1 MLKINHLN
9 ISYQNTPAVQ
19 DLSLAVGAGQIV
31 GIAGESGSG
40 KSTMLRSI
48 IGLLGNEGRIT
59 AGDILFEGRQ
69 LQRMKDRELEK
80 IRGKDIAMI
89 FQQPESSFDPVTTI
103 GKQFCE
109 AVRVHEKVSKK
120 EALDRGREL
129 LEKLHF
135 QDPERILDSYAFELS
150 GGMCQRA
157 AIALGMVCK
166 PRLLLADEPT
176 SALDVTVQS
185 QTADVLM
192 ELRENFG
199 TSILMVTHNMGVIA
213 YMADYVGVMYKGRLV
228 EWGKKEE
235 ILLEAAHP
243 YTKAL
248 IRAIPK
254 FGETYEKQIPY
265 TEEIT
270 EGKPVAVS
278 PTHWILGGGR

>member
-1 MLKINHLN
+1 
-9 ISYQNTPAVQ
+9 
-19 DLSLAVGAGQIV
+19 
-31 GIAGESGSG
+31 
-40 KSTMLRSI
+40 
-48 IGLLGNEGRIT
+48 
-59 AGDILFEGRQ
+59 
-69 LQRMKDRELEK
+69 
-80 IRGKDIAMI
+80 
-89 FQQPESSFDPVTTI
+89 
-103 GKQFCE
+103 
-109 AVRVHEKVSKK
+109 
-120 EALDRGREL
+120 
-129 LEKLHF
+129 
-135 QDPERILDSYAFELS
+135 
-150 GGMCQRA
+150 MCQRA
-157 AIALGMVCK
+157 AIALGMVCN

-199 TSILMVTHNMGVIA
+199 TSILMVTHNIGVIA

-248 IRAIPK
+248 IRAVPK

>member
-9 ISYQNTPAVQ
+9 ISYQNTPAVR

-48 IGLLGNEGRIT
+48 IGLLGREGRIT

-109 AVRVHEKVSKK
+109 AVRVHEKISKK

-157 AIALGMVCK
+157 AIALGMVCN
-166 PRLLLADEPT
+166 PRLLLAD
-176 SALDVTVQS
+176 
-185 QTADVLM
+185 
-192 ELRENFG
+192 
-199 TSILMVTHNMGVIA
+199 
-213 YMADYVGVMYKGRLV
+213 
-228 EWGKKEE
+228 
-235 ILLEAAHP
+235 
-243 YTKAL
+243 
-248 IRAIPK
+248 
-254 FGETYEKQIPY
+254 
-265 TEEIT
+265 
-270 EGKPVAVS
+270 
-278 PTHWILGGGR
+278 

>member
-1 MLKINHLN
+1 
-9 ISYQNTPAVQ
+9 
-19 DLSLAVGAGQIV
+19 
-31 GIAGESGSG
+31 
-40 KSTMLRSI
+40 MLRSI
-48 IGLLGNEGRIT
+48 IGLLGREGRIT

-109 AVRVHEKVSKK
+109 AVRVHEKISKK

-157 AIALGMVCK
+157 AIALGMVCN

-199 TSILMVTHNMGVIA
+199 TSILMVTHNIGVIA
-213 YMADYVGVMYKGRLV
+213 YMADYVESCTKEDWWNG
-228 EWGKKEE
+228 GKRKRSFWKQC
-235 ILLEAAHP
+235 IP
-243 YTKAL
+243 
-248 IRAIPK
+248 IRK
-254 FGETYEKQIPY
+254 
-265 TEEIT
+265 
-270 EGKPVAVS
+270 
-278 PTHWILGGGR
+278 H

>member
-9 ISYQNTPAVQ
+9 ISYQNTPAVK
-19 DLSLAVGAGQIV
+19 DLSLAVGDGQIV

-40 KSTMLRSI
+40 RSTMLSSI
-48 IGLLGNEGRIT
+48 IGLLGREGRIT

-69 LQRMKDRELEK
+69 LRRMKDRELEK

-150 GGMCQRA
+150 GGMCQRRCHCTWN
-157 AIALGMVCK
+157 GM
-166 PRLLLADEPT
+166 
-176 SALDVTVQS
+176 QS
-185 QTADVLM
+185 QA
-192 ELRENFG
+192 F
-199 TSILMVTHNMGVIA
+199 A
-213 YMADYVGVMYKGRLV
+213 
-228 EWGKKEE
+228 
-235 ILLEAAHP
+235 
-243 YTKAL
+243 
-248 IRAIPK
+248 
-254 FGETYEKQIPY
+254 
-265 TEEIT
+265 
-270 EGKPVAVS
+270 
-278 PTHWILGGGR
+278 GGRAYECTGCNGTVSDSRCSDGTPGKLWYIHPDGNT

>member
-1 MLKINHLN
+1 MLNIDHLN
-9 ISYQNTPAVQ
+9 ISYNHTPAVQ

-48 IGLLGNEGRIT
+48 IGLLGREGKIT
-59 AGDILFEGRQ
+59 SGDIRFENRQ
-69 LQRMKDRELEK
+69 LQLLGQKEMEK
-80 IRGKDIAMI
+80 IRGKDISMI

-109 AVRVHEKVSKK
+109 ALGVHEKISKK
-120 EALDRGREL
+120 EALGRGMEL
-129 LEKLHF
+129 LKKLHF
-135 QDPERILDSYAFELS
+135 PDPERIMDSYAFELS

-157 AIALGMVCK
+157 AIALGMVCNPK
-166 PRLLLADEPT
+166 LLLADEPT

-185 QTADVLM
+185 QTADALM

-199 TSILMVTHNMGVIA
+199 TAILMVTHNIGVIA
-213 YMADYVGVMYKGRLV
+213 YMADYVGIMYKGKLV

-235 ILLEAAHP
+235 ILLEAEHP

-248 IRAIPK
+248 IRAIPR
-254 FGETYEKQIPY
+254 FGMPYEKQQPYIADTEDEKRIP
-265 TEEIT
+265 
-270 EGKPVAVS
+270 VS
-278 PTHWILGGGR
+278 DTHWILSGGK